1 VGLRAWWNE
10 RSPWAKAA
18 AREARREAL
27 LASIS
32 LAEADRAVAT
42 LAGQEPLV
50 PILGGEPDAYAD
62 AFARRYHGWGSAA
75 VRVVNE
81 PWFRGRRVLAYVSDD
96 AFELAAEVRP
106 GSFSVEGWNTTAAPS
121 IAHLVL
127 GAMLEHEELE
137 ALVSGSDAW
146 LRARARV
153 DRLLASQLAGR
164 PFVNDGRSR
173 VAGALA
179 STVLVAAGAGL
190 LVLQALVLGDAPWG
204 EWLCWSS
211 VGLAISLAGLLG
223 LRSVV
228 RHRRARSLAMDVDG
242 FREGHRSEERRVGKE
257 CRRLCRSRWSPY
269 H

>member
-1 VGLRAWWNE
+1 M
-10 RSPWAKAA
+10 
-18 AREARREAL
+18 
-27 LASIS
+27 
-32 LAEADRAVAT
+32 AT

-50 PILGGEPDAYAD
+50 PTVGAEPDAYAD

-106 GSFSVEGWNTTAAPS
+106 GSFSVEATAAPS
-121 IAHLVL
+121 IAHVVL

-153 DRLLASQLAGR
+153 DRLPASQLAGR

-242 FREGHRSEERRVGKE
+242 FREGHRRVRWEDVELLDDRWGTITWRLPDGRERSAPHDAFLDPHATILALRARCRGGGGAYRGVGG
-257 CRRLCRSRWSPY
+257 
-269 H
+269 